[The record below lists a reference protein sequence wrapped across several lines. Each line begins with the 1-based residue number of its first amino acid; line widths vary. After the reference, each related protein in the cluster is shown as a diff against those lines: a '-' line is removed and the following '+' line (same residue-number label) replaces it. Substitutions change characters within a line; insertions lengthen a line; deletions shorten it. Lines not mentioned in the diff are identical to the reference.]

1 MNKFA
6 LIALTL
12 TSSLATTGLISTVA
26 QGLYDPEPPANSAF
40 VRVINA
46 GSGEVKAGI
55 DAVAYGAVAGQN
67 ASAYRV
73 IPQGAH
79 KLAAG
84 AANKDV
90 NVLAKRF
97 YSVIVNGS
105 DVTVLEDPAN
115 PGQTKAGLAIYN
127 LSKMASI
134 ALKTDDGK
142 TTVVDGVVPGSVKS
156 QAVNAIKV
164 SLAAF
169 NVSSKSESKIAA
181 FPAVQLE
188 RGSTYS
194 TIVYSES
201 KAVWVRSSTAK

>member
-1 MNKFA
+1 MNKLA
-6 LIALTL
+6 LIALAAT
-12 TSSLATTGLISTVA
+12 SLATISA

-84 AANKDV
+84 AANKDL

-97 YSVIVNGS
+97 YSVIVNGG
-105 DVTVLEDPAN
+105 DVQVLEDPAN
-115 PGQTKAGLAIYN
+115 PGQTKASLAIYN
-127 LSKMASI
+127 LSKISSI

-142 TTVVDGVVPGSVKS
+142 TTVVDGVAPGTVKS

-164 SLAAF
+164 GLAAF
-169 NVSSKSESKIAA
+169 NGSSKIAS

-194 TIVYSES
+194 TIVFSES

>member
-12 TSSLATTGLISTVA
+12 TASLATVTA

-46 GSGEVKAGI
+46 GTGEVKAGI
-55 DAVAYGAVAGQN
+55 DAVAYGAVSGQN

-84 AANKDV
+84 AANKEV

-105 DVTVLEDPAN
+105 DVQVLEDPAN

-127 LSKMASI
+127 LSKISSI

-142 TTVVDGVVPGSVKS
+142 TTVVDGVAPGTVKS

-164 SLAAF
+164 GLAAF
-169 NVSSKSESKIAA
+169 NGSSKIAS

-194 TIVYSES
+194 TIVFSES

>member
-1 MNKFA
+1 MNKLA
-6 LIALTL
+6 LIALTI
-12 TSSLATTGLISTVA
+12 TSLATAAA

-46 GSGEVKAGI
+46 GSGELKPGI
-55 DAVAYGAVAGQN
+55 DAVAYGAVAGFN

-79 KLAAG
+79 KVLAG

-127 LSKMASI
+127 LSKISSI

-142 TTVVDGVVPGSVKS
+142 TTVVDGVAPGTVKS

-164 SLAAF
+164 GLAAF
-169 NVSSKSESKIAA
+169 NGSSKIAS

-194 TIVYSES
+194 TIVFSES

>member
-1 MNKFA
+1 MTKLTPLAFTA
-6 LIALTL
+6 VAGIAI
-12 TSSLATTGLISTVA
+12 TGLVGAVA

-46 GSGEVKAGI
+46 GSGELKPGI
-55 DAVAYGAVAGQN
+55 DAVSYGAVGGFN

-84 AANKDV
+84 AASKEV

-105 DVTVLEDPAN
+105 DVQVLEDPSN

-127 LSKMASI
+127 LSKIGSV

-142 TTVVDGVVPGSVKS
+142 TTVVDGVAPGTVKS

-164 SLAAF
+164 GLAAF
-169 NVSSKSESKIAA
+169 NGSSKIAA

-194 TIVYSES
+194 TIVFSES

>member
-12 TSSLATTGLISTVA
+12 TSLATVAA

-46 GSGEVKAGI
+46 GTGEVKAGI

-79 KLAAG
+79 KLSAG
-84 AANKDV
+84 AANKEV

-97 YSVIVNGS
+97 YSVVVNGS

-115 PGQTKAGLAIYN
+115 PGQTKASLAIYN
-127 LSKMASI
+127 LSKISSI

-142 TTVVDGVVPGSVKS
+142 TTVVDGVAPGTVKS

-164 SLAAF
+164 GLAAF
-169 NVSSKSESKIAA
+169 NGSNKIAS

-194 TIVYSES
+194 TIVFSES

>member
-1 MNKFA
+1 MNKLA
-6 LIALTL
+6 LIASLTFAAV
-12 TSSLATTGLISTVA
+12 SLATVAA

-46 GSGEVKAGI
+46 GSGGLKAGI
-55 DAVAYGAVAGQN
+55 DAVSYGSVGGFD

-79 KLAAG
+79 KLSAG
-84 AANKDV
+84 GASKDV

-97 YSVIVNGS
+97 YSVVVNGS
-105 DVTVLEDPAN
+105 DVQVLEDPAN

-127 LSKMASI
+127 LSKIASV

-142 TTVVDGVVPGSVKS
+142 TTVVASVAPGTVKS
-156 QAVNAIKV
+156 QPVNAIKV
-164 SLAAF
+164 ALAAF
-169 NVSSKSESKIAA
+169 NGSSKIAG

-194 TIVYSES
+194 TIVFSES

>member
-1 MNKFA
+1 MNKFTM
-6 LIALTL
+6 IALTF
-12 TSSLATTGLISTVA
+12 TASLAASGLINTVA

-84 AANKDV
+84 AANKEV
-90 NVLAKRF
+90 SVLAKRF

-105 DVTVLEDPAN
+105 DVQVLEDPAN

-127 LSKMASI
+127 LSKIASI

-142 TTVVDGVVPGSVKS
+142 TTVVDGVAPGTVKS

-164 SLAAF
+164 GLAAF
-169 NVSSKSESKIAA
+169 NGSSKIAS

-194 TIVYSES
+194 TIVFSET

>member
-6 LIALTL
+6 LIALTA
-12 TSSLATTGLISTVA
+12 TSLAASLATVCA

-46 GSGEVKAGI
+46 GSGELKPGI
-55 DAVAYGAVAGQN
+55 DAVSYGAVAGFN

-84 AANKDV
+84 AANKEV

-97 YSVIVNGS
+97 YSVIVNGG
-105 DVTVLEDPAN
+105 DVQVLEDPAN

-127 LSKMASI
+127 LSKISSI

-142 TTVVDGVVPGSVKS
+142 TTVVDGVAPGTVKS

-164 SLAAF
+164 GLAAF
-169 NVSSKSESKIAA
+169 NGSSKIAS

-194 TIVYSES
+194 TIVFSES

>member
-6 LIALTL
+6 LIALTV
-12 TSSLATTGLISTVA
+12 TASLATVTA

-46 GSGEVKAGI
+46 GTGEVKAGI
-55 DAVAYGAVAGQN
+55 DAVAYGAVSGQN

-84 AANKDV
+84 AANKEV
-90 NVLAKRF
+90 SVLAKRF

-127 LSKMASI
+127 LSKISSV

-142 TTVVDGVVPGSVKS
+142 TTVVDGVAPGTVKS

-164 SLAAF
+164 GLAAF
-169 NVSSKSESKIAA
+169 NGSSKIAS

-194 TIVYSES
+194 TIVFSES

>member
-1 MNKFA
+1 MNKLA
-6 LIALTL
+6 LIALT
-12 TSSLATTGLISTVA
+12 TASLASTGLLSTGPLSAVA

-46 GSGEVKAGI
+46 GTAELKAGI

-84 AANKDV
+84 AANKEV

-127 LSKMASI
+127 LSKISSI

-142 TTVVDGVVPGSVKS
+142 TTVIDGVAPGTVKS

-164 SLAAF
+164 GLAAF
-169 NVSSKSESKIAA
+169 NGTSKIAA

-194 TIVYSES
+194 TIVFSES

>member
-6 LIALTL
+6 LIVLTL
-12 TSSLATTGLISTVA
+12 AASLATVTA

-46 GSGEVKAGI
+46 GTGEVKAGI

-84 AANKDV
+84 AANKEV

-105 DVTVLEDPAN
+105 DVQVLEDPAN

-127 LSKMASI
+127 LSKISSI

-142 TTVVDGVVPGSVKS
+142 TTVVDGVAPGTVKS
-156 QAVNAIKV
+156 QSVNAIKV
-164 SLAAF
+164 GLAAF
-169 NVSSKSESKIAA
+169 NGTSKIAS

-188 RGSTYS
+188 SGSTYS
-194 TIVYSES
+194 TIVFSES

>member
-1 MNKFA
+1 M
-6 LIALTL
+6 
-12 TSSLATTGLISTVA
+12 
-26 QGLYDPEPPANSAF
+26 
-40 VRVINA
+40 
-46 GSGEVKAGI
+46 
-55 DAVAYGAVAGQN
+55 
-67 ASAYRV
+67 
-73 IPQGAH
+73 IPQGTH

-97 YSVIVNGS
+97 YSVIVNGG
-105 DVTVLEDPAN
+105 DVQVLEDPAN

-127 LSKMASI
+127 LSKIASV

-142 TTVVDGVVPGSVKS
+142 VTVVDGVAPGTVKS

-164 SLAAF
+164 GLAAF
-169 NVSSKSESKIAA
+169 NGSGKIAS

-194 TIVYSES
+194 TIVFSES

>member
-12 TSSLATTGLISTVA
+12 TASLATVAA

-46 GSGEVKAGI
+46 GTGEVKAGI

-73 IPQGAH
+73 IPQGGH

-84 AANKDV
+84 AANKEV

-127 LSKMASI
+127 LSKISSI

-142 TTVVDGVVPGSVKS
+142 TTVVNDVAPGTVKS

-164 SLAAF
+164 GLAAF
-169 NVSSKSESKIAA
+169 NGSSKIAS

-194 TIVYSES
+194 TIVFSES

>member
-6 LIALTL
+6 LIALTV
-12 TSSLATTGLISTVA
+12 TASLATASLGIVRA

-46 GSGEVKAGI
+46 GSGELKPGI
-55 DAVAYGAVAGQN
+55 DAVAYGAVTGFN

-84 AANKDV
+84 AANKEL

-105 DVTVLEDPAN
+105 DVQVLEDPAN
-115 PGQTKAGLAIYN
+115 PGQTKAGLSIYN
-127 LSKMASI
+127 LSKISSI

-142 TTVVDGVVPGSVKS
+142 TTVVNGVTPGTVKS

-164 SLAAF
+164 GLAAF
-169 NVSSKSESKIAA
+169 NGSSKIAS

-194 TIVYSES
+194 TIVFSES

>member
-1 MNKFA
+1 MNKLI
-6 LIALTL
+6 LIALTAA
-12 TSSLATTGLISTVA
+12 SLATVSA

-46 GSGEVKAGI
+46 GSGELKPGI
-55 DAVAYGAVAGQN
+55 DSVAYGAVGGFN

-73 IPQGAH
+73 IPQGTH

-105 DVTVLEDPAN
+105 DVQVLEDPAN

-127 LSKMASI
+127 LSKIGSV

-142 TTVVDGVVPGSVKS
+142 TTVVDGVTPGTVKS

-164 SLAAF
+164 GLAAF
-169 NVSSKSESKIAA
+169 NGSGKIAS

-194 TIVYSES
+194 TIVFSES

>member
-1 MNKFA
+1 MNKLS
-6 LIALTL
+6 LIALTAA
-12 TSSLATTGLISTVA
+12 SLATTGFINTVA

-46 GSGEVKAGI
+46 GSGELKPGI
-55 DAVAYGAVAGQN
+55 DNVAYGAVGGFN

-84 AANKDV
+84 AANKEV

-97 YSVIVNGS
+97 YSVVVNGG

-127 LSKMASI
+127 LSKIGSI

-142 TTVVDGVVPGSVKS
+142 TTVVDGVAPGTVKS

-164 SLAAF
+164 GLAAF
-169 NVSSKSESKIAA
+169 NGSSKIAS

-194 TIVYSES
+194 TIVFSES

>member
-1 MNKFA
+1 MNKLA
-6 LIALTL
+6 LIALTAA
-12 TSSLATTGLISTVA
+12 SLATVSA

-84 AANKDV
+84 AANKEV

-127 LSKMASI
+127 LSKIASV

-142 TTVVDGVVPGSVKS
+142 TTVVDGIAPGTVKS

-164 SLAAF
+164 GLAAF
-169 NVSSKSESKIAA
+169 NGSSKIAS

-194 TIVYSES
+194 TIVFSES

>member
-1 MNKFA
+1 MIKLA
-6 LIALTL
+6 LIALAAA
-12 TSSLATTGLISTVA
+12 SLAAVSA

-46 GSGEVKAGI
+46 GSGELKPGI
-55 DAVAYGAVAGQN
+55 DAVSYGAVGGFN

-84 AANKDV
+84 AANKEV

-97 YSVIVNGS
+97 YSMIVNGS

-127 LSKMASI
+127 LSKIGSV

-142 TTVVDGVVPGSVKS
+142 TTVVDGVAPGTVKS

-164 SLAAF
+164 GLAAF
-169 NVSSKSESKIAA
+169 NGSSKIAS

-194 TIVYSES
+194 TIVFSES

>member
-6 LIALTL
+6 SIALTV
-12 TSSLATTGLISTVA
+12 TASLATVTA

-46 GSGEVKAGI
+46 GTGEVKAGI

-84 AANKDV
+84 AANKEV

-97 YSVIVNGS
+97 YSVIVNSS
-105 DVTVLEDPAN
+105 DVQVLEDPAN

-127 LSKMASI
+127 LSKISSI

-142 TTVVDGVVPGSVKS
+142 TTVVDGVAPGTVKS

-164 SLAAF
+164 GLAAF
-169 NVSSKSESKIAA
+169 NGSSKIAS

-194 TIVYSES
+194 TVVFSES

>member
-6 LIALTL
+6 LIALTV
-12 TSSLATTGLISTVA
+12 TASLATVSA

-46 GSGEVKAGI
+46 GTGEVKAGI

-73 IPQGAH
+73 IAQGAH

-84 AANKDV
+84 AANKEV

-105 DVTVLEDPAN
+105 DVQVLEDPAN

-127 LSKMASI
+127 LSKISSV

-142 TTVVDGVVPGSVKS
+142 TTVVDGVAPGTVKS
-156 QAVNAIKV
+156 QSVNAIKV
-164 SLAAF
+164 GLAAF
-169 NVSSKSESKIAA
+169 NGSSKIAS

-194 TIVYSES
+194 TIVFSES

>member
-12 TSSLATTGLISTVA
+12 TASLATVAA

-46 GSGEVKAGI
+46 GTGEVKAGI

-73 IPQGAH
+73 IPQGGH

-84 AANKDV
+84 AANKEV

-105 DVTVLEDPAN
+105 DVQVLEDPAN

-127 LSKMASI
+127 LSKISSI

-142 TTVVDGVVPGSVKS
+142 TTVVNDVTPGTVKS

-164 SLAAF
+164 GLAAF
-169 NVSSKSESKIAA
+169 NGSSKIAS

-194 TIVYSES
+194 TIVFSES